1 MGSVTSYDTAAGRR
15 YRVRYRKPDHSQ
27 TDKRGFTTKRDAE
40 LYLASVEVAKHTGR
54 YVDPSRAQ
62 ISIAYWM
69 TTWVQSRSDL
79 RASTLDRVQGIVRL
93 HIVPTIGAR
102 SLAEFTRL
110 DAQQWASRLS
120 LTQSPGS
127 VRKIVNVLSGG
138 LQLAVDDGRIP
149 ANPASRLKLPKQTKR
164 RKQFLTHEQV
174 AQLAAAIDA
183 KTSGHGFG
191 LLVLVLAYTGLRWGE
206 AAGLRVGDVDFV
218 RRRFEVRT
226 TMIEVNGYLQ
236 ESTPK
241 NYQAR
246 SIPVPLFI
254 LQRLEIHTAGK
265 PVDARVFVSSKA
277 GAVLRNRTFRRGWF
291 DEAAEQIG
299 LPGLTPHEL
308 RDTCA
313 SLAVSAGANVMA
325 LQRMLGH
332 SSAKETLDTYSDLFD
347 VDLDTVAVALNDAGA
362 AANVGKMWANTD
374 SRWKAEGK
382 VPEETQRD
390 QAF

>member
-1 MGSVTSYDTAAGRR
+1 M
-15 YRVRYRKPDHSQ
+15 
-27 TDKRGFTTKRDAE
+27 
-40 LYLASVEVAKHTGR
+40 
-54 YVDPSRAQ
+54 
-62 ISIAYWM
+62 
-69 TTWVQSRSDL
+69 
-79 RASTLDRVQGIVRL
+79 
-93 HIVPTIGAR
+93 
-102 SLAEFTRL
+102 
-110 DAQQWASRLS
+110 
-120 LTQSPGS
+120 
-127 VRKIVNVLSGG
+127 
-138 LQLAVDDGRIP
+138 DDGRIP

-174 AQLAAAIDA
+174 AQLAAVIDA
-183 KTSGHGFG
+183 KPAGHGFG

-206 AAGLRVGDVDFV
+206 AAGLRVGDVDVV
-218 RRRFEVRT
+218 RRRLEVRT

-254 LQRLEIHTAGK
+254 LERFEIHIAGK

-299 LPGLTPHEL
+299 LPNLTPHEL
-308 RDTCA
+308 RHTCA

-362 AANVGKMWANTD
+362 AANVGTMWANTD

-382 VPEETQRD
+382 VPTET
-390 QAF
+390 